1 MANGDV
7 AGAEPHV
14 KAMLDSAPNHLG
26 ANIQMARIRLQQGK
40 GEEAATYLRGALR
53 GSPASLEA
61 NVWLGR
67 YLVSQGRREEGLR
80 HLETGLRVNP
90 NLPELKLEVGSLY
103 AQGGRLP
110 DAQRMAEELEKA
122 FPKSAEPLVL
132 KGSVLLARKDFKQA
146 ADAFAGAVARRADL
160 VSAHRGLAQAL
171 EAQGQTD
178 RAIESYRKVLSLN
191 ENDIVALNNL
201 AWILLETKNRPDEA
215 FTLATKA
222 DQLAPR
228 AAEVADTLGWV
239 QYRKGAYTEA
249 EKALSRALERAPNN
263 AQIQY
268 HLGMTYAKLGKRSD
282 AVSSLR
288 RAAQLDPKLAQA
300 AKIADLIKELGG

>member
-1 MANGDV
+1 M
-7 AGAEPHV
+7 
-14 KAMLDSAPNHLG
+14 
-26 ANIQMARIRLQQGK
+26 QMARIRMHQGK

-53 GSPASLEA
+53 GSPQNLEA

-80 HLETGLRVNP
+80 HLEVALRVNP
-90 NLPELKLEVGSLY
+90 NLADLKLEVGSLY
-103 AQGGRLP
+103 AQVGRLP

-122 FPKSAEPLVL
+122 YPKTAEPLVL
-132 KGSVLLARKDFKQA
+132 KGIVLLARREFKPA
-146 ADAFAGAVARRADL
+146 GDAFAGAVARRADL
-160 VSAHRGLAQAL
+160 VAAHRGLAQAL
-171 EAQGQTD
+171 EGQGLVD

-191 ENDIVALNNL
+191 GNDVIALNNL

-215 FTLATKA
+215 LTLATKA

-228 AAEVADTLGWV
+228 SAEVADTLGWT
-239 QYRKGAYTEA
+239 QYRKGAYLEA
-249 EKALSRALERAPNN
+249 EKALNRALERAPNN
-263 AQIQY
+263 AQVQY
-268 HLGMTYAKLGKRSD
+268 HLGMTFAKLGKRSD